1 MPGVDFQAVRSMVS
15 MAQVLERIGFVPT
28 ECSGGQV
35 RGPRPV
41 GSQMVTAV
49 CAGPQDWNGDQRRGT
64 RTLPRPG
71 KRRFTHR
78 FWRGAYKK
86 VEEEN
91 SESINSSVNMAG
103 EYLIGIENCRLVS
116 FNLSGPVLISGGMK
130 DVTITATG
138 TMRISVGVRYE
149 RKSK

>member
-1 MPGVDFQAVRSMVS
+1 
-15 MAQVLERIGFVPT
+15 
-28 ECSGGQV
+28 
-35 RGPRPV
+35 
-41 GSQMVTAV
+41 MVTSRY
-49 CAGPQDWNGDQRRGT
+49 D
-64 RTLPRPG
+64 L
-71 KRRFTHR
+71 KFTISVVL
-78 FWRGAYKK
+78 YKK

-91 SESINSSVNMAG
+91 SESINSSVNTAG

-138 TMRISVGVRYE
+138 TMRISVSVRYE